1 MRACAVLILA
11 AASMDLLAADPNE
24 TRIEQLM
31 AAPAKAP
38 AAAAAKPDPKAAKA
52 KANEPDSAAGLVGQR
67 VAVQTRSNGLYLG
80 TLTSV
85 TRDALVLAI
94 ELPSRTFSH
103 TVPRSNVAGVTA
115 R

>member
-1 MRACAVLILA
+1 MRVFAVLILA

-24 TRIEQLM
+24 AKVEQLM
-31 AAPAKAP
+31 AAPKAT
-38 AAAAAKPDPKAAKA
+38 AATAKPDPKAAKA
-52 KANEPDSAAGLVGQR
+52 KANEADSAAGLVGQR

-80 TLTSV
+80 TLTAV

-94 ELPSRTFSH
+94 ELPTRTLSY
-103 TVPRSNVAGVTA
+103 TLPRNSVAGVTA

>member
-24 TRIEQLM
+24 ARIEQLM

-38 AAAAAKPDPKAAKA
+38 AAAAKPDAKAAKA

-80 TLTSV
+80 TLTAV

-94 ELPSRTFSH
+94 ELPSRTLSH
-103 TVPRSNVAGVTA
+103 TLPRSDVAGVSA

>member
-24 TRIEQLM
+24 ARIEQLM
-31 AAPAKAP
+31 AAPAKAT
-38 AAAAAKPDPKAAKA
+38 AATAKPDPKAAKA
-52 KANEPDSAAGLVGQR
+52 KANEPDSASGLVGQR
-67 VAVQTRSNGLYLG
+67 VAVQTHGNGLYLG
-80 TLTSV
+80 TLTAV

-94 ELPSRTFSH
+94 ELPTRTLSY
-103 TVPRSNVAGVTA
+103 TLPRSSVAGVTP